1 MISIRVSRSVLIS
14 SVTVTKVNLTND
26 LIELD
31 DEEIGSFLGVD
42 KARHG
47 NPPIGSDVRWQRP
60 G

>member
-1 MISIRVSRSVLIS
+1 M
-14 SVTVTKVNLTND
+14 TDFHTNGQ
-26 LIELD
+26 LESD

-47 NPPIGSDVRWQRP
+47 NAPIGSDVQWQRP